1 MKKNKLVILL
11 LVLAGLLA
19 VYFGLSAYNK
29 QADKKKQEKAEAEQ
43 IHLVDADS
51 LTKISYT
58 DGSSSMAFTLSLIHI

>member
-29 QADKKKQEKAEAEQ
+29 RNKS
-43 IHLVDADS
+43 IWWMPIL
-51 LTKISYT
+51 
-58 DGSSSMAFTLSLIHI
+58 